1 MTKNMYKSILDN
13 TDILFNQENHLNFQN
28 FNRLRNIINAP
39 NSPFKIIV
47 FGKYNHGKSTFLN
60 AWLEKE
66 GLFKTGDTVITKK
79 IQSHLD
85 KKNNIIWVDTP
96 GLDATERDDKLAN
109 EEIKDADVILLVHDA
124 VSGELDNKEL
134 TFIKHSSAATKAK
147 IKLLLTKIDQNED
160 NISMISNQIKKQIAK
175 FELDIFLIS
184 SGRYQKYLS
193 TNLNIW
199 KEKSG
204 FSVLKQDIDKSI
216 KNREALRKQEIE
228 KLCEDL
234 IEQLNQEKKGIQSK
248 IDGYAQQIKIKQNE
262 FDRSLENILKN
273 F

>member
-1 MTKNMYKSILDN
+1 MKKIHTSTLGNL
-13 TDILFNQENHLNFQN
+13 DILFNQAKNLNSQN
-28 FNRLRNIINAP
+28 FSRLKNIINTP

-60 AWLEKE
+60 AWLEQE
-66 GLFKTGDTVITKK
+66 GLFKTGDTVVTKK

-85 KKNNIIWVDTP
+85 EKNNIIWIDTP
-96 GLDATERDDKLAN
+96 GLDATAGDDKLAN
-109 EEIKDADVILLVHDA
+109 EEVKDADVILLVHDA

-134 TFIKHSSAATKAK
+134 MFIEKSSFATKAK

-175 FELDIFLIS
+175 FELDVFLIS

-193 TNLNIW
+193 TNSNIW

-204 FSVLKQDIDKSI
+204 FSLLKQHIDKAI
-216 KNREALRKQEIE
+216 KDREILRKREIE
-228 KLCEDL
+228 RLCDDL
-234 IEQLNQEKKGIQSK
+234 IKQLNQEKQGIQSQ
-248 IDGYAQQIKIKQNE
+248 IDSYGRQIKTKQNE

>member
-1 MTKNMYKSILDN
+1 MKKIHTSILGN
-13 TDILFNQENHLNFQN
+13 TDILFNQENCLNFQN
-28 FNRLRNIINAP
+28 FNRLKNIINTP

-60 AWLEKE
+60 AWLEKD
-66 GLFKTGDTVITKK
+66 GLFKTGNTVVTKK

-85 KKNNIIWVDTP
+85 EKNNIIWIDTP
-96 GLDATERDDKLAN
+96 GLDATEQDDKLAN

-134 TFIKHSSAATKAK
+134 TFIKHSSAATKTK

-160 NISMISNQIKKQIAK
+160 NISMISNQIQKQIVE
-175 FELDIFLIS
+175 FEMDIFLIS

-193 TNLNIW
+193 TNSNIW

-204 FSVLKQDIDKSI
+204 FTLLKQDIDKSI
-216 KNREALRKQEIE
+216 KNREVLRKQEIE
-228 KLCEDL
+228 KLCDDL
-234 IEQLNQEKKGIQSK
+234 IKQLNQEKKGIKSK
-248 IDGYAQQIKIKQNE
+248 IDGYAQQIKTKHNE